1 MNYEEAAAFLPA
13 LKNFIVNE
21 LLDGQDA
28 DFDEFT
34 PLLEWGIVDSISMA
48 RLLAFVRAQFGFKVD
63 QSAVTAANVVNLTA
77 FASYLT
83 RIRLGKT
90 VKQPHDL
97 GSAVV
102 REAHPQSTSPP
113 DAPPT

>member
-1 MNYEEAAAFLPA
+1 MNSEDGGAFLTP

-21 LLDGQDA
+21 LLDGRDA
-28 DFDEFT
+28 GFDEFT

-48 RLLAFVRAQFGFKVD
+48 RLLAFVRVQFGFKVD
-63 QSAVTAANVVNLTA
+63 QSAVTAANVVNLAA

-83 RIRLGKT
+83 RIRPGVT
-90 VKQPHDL
+90 VKQARDV
-97 GSAVV
+97 GSEVV
-102 REAHPQSTSPP
+102 PEAHSQSTSPP